1 MTCVCLHQGFFC
13 ADAKFDKGETAANI
27 VMTSIRRPKI
37 RVDEEEMSVW
47 VSAGV
52 VVWDLMTF
60 LGDYVTDAAPR
71 GDFRLHI
78 FSKRRQRYF

>member
-1 MTCVCLHQGFFC
+1 MT
-13 ADAKFDKGETAANI
+13 T
-27 VMTSIRRPKI
+27 IRRPKI

-52 VVWDLMTF
+52 TIWDLMTF

-71 GDFRLHI
+71 GDCTPLVFLRERDRC
-78 FSKRRQRYF
+78 F